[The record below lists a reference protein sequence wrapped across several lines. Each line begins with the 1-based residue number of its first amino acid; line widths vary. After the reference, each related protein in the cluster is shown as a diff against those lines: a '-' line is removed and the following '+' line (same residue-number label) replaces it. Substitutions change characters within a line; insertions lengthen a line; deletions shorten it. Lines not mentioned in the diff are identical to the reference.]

1 MVEYTSGQNN
11 ATFNRISQSIKLIIR
26 MNKNSQLLI
35 GGNGQTTV
43 FMDASMANR
52 HGMIAGATGTGKTVT
67 LQILAENFS
76 KAGVPVFLADVK
88 GDVSGIGKEAKPHP
102 KIDERIETIGI
113 QDYTM
118 SGNPV
123 VFWDVFAQKGHP
135 IRTTVSELG
144 PLLLSNL
151 LELNDTQTGILYSC
165 FKIADDNGWLIL
177 DLKDLRS
184 MLTWMGENR
193 AELKSEYGNI
203 STASIGAIQ
212 RGLIVLEEQGA
223 EFFLGEPAIELRD
236 LMGIDFS
243 GRGVVN
249 ILDSATLLQKSPR
262 LYCTFLLWLLSEL
275 FESLPE
281 VGDADKPKF
290 VMFFDEA
297 HLLFDDAPKVLV
309 EKIEQ
314 VVRLIRS
321 KGVGVYF
328 ISQSPL
334 DIPEDIL
341 GQLGLK
347 IQHALRAFTP
357 KDKKAVST
365 VADTFRENPELDT
378 KTVITELGV
387 GEALVSTL
395 NEDGIPTQVERILIR
410 PPESR
415 IGPMNDSERKEQ
427 ISRSPYRGRYDDAVD
442 RESAYEMLRARAEK
456 LAAQQEQLELEEQR
470 REAQEKASRNSS
482 SRRRS
487 GRQTPT
493 EAFVKS
499 AARAIGSQL
508 GRKVIRGI
516 LGSLFRG

>member
-1 MVEYTSGQNN
+1 MSKNN
-11 ATFNRISQSIKLIIR
+11 
-26 MNKNSQLLI
+26 QLLI
-35 GGNGQTTV
+35 GGNGSQTV
-43 FMDASMANR
+43 YMDSSMANR
-52 HGMIAGATGTGKTVT
+52 HGMVAGATGTGKTVT

-88 GDVSGIGKEAKPHP
+88 GDVSGIGKPATAHP
-102 KIDERIETIGI
+102 KIDERISTIGI
-113 QDYTM
+113 DGYQM

-123 VFWDVFAQKGHP
+123 VFWDVFGKKGHP
-135 IRTTVSELG
+135 IRTTVSEIG
-144 PLLLSNL
+144 PLLLANL
-151 LELNDTQTGILYSC
+151 LDLNDTQTGILYSC
-165 FKIADDNGWLIL
+165 FKIADDQGMLIL

-184 MLTWMGENR
+184 MLVWMGDNR
-193 AELKSEYGNI
+193 KDLKAEYGNI

-236 LMGIDFS
+236 LMANDFS
-243 GRGVVN
+243 GRGVIN
-249 ILDSATLLQKSPR
+249 ILDSNTLLQKSPK
-262 LYCTFLLWLLSEL
+262 LYSTFLLWLLSEL

-297 HLLFDDAPKVLV
+297 HLLFDGAPKVLV
-309 EKIEQ
+309 DKIEQ

-321 KGVGVYF
+321 KGVGIYF

-334 DIPEDIL
+334 DVPEEIL

-357 KDKKAVST
+357 KDQKAVKT
-365 VADTFRENPELDT
+365 VAETFRANPELDT
-378 KTVITELGV
+378 GQVITELGV

-395 NEDGIPTQVERILIR
+395 DAEGIPTQVERILIR

-415 IGPMNDSERKEQ
+415 IGPMNSDERKEQ
-427 ISRSPYRGRYDDAVD
+427 IQRSPYRGRYDKTLD
-442 RESAYEMLRARAEK
+442 RESAYEMLISRAEK
-456 LAAQQEQLELEEQR
+456 NAAQEEQLAREEELRELEETR
-470 REAQEKASRNSS
+470 SKTSS
-482 SRRRS
+482 SRKRRS
-487 GRQTPT
+487 TRQTPT

-508 GRKVIRGI
+508 GRRVIRGI